1 MITMSIFWALVF
13 ALFASKVQQPNEY
26 QKKSRKWF
34 RARRRWHDPMLV
46 LNMSIFNSD
55 SGWKRIFDPIPRR
68 DNVWF

>member
-13 ALFASKVQQPNEY
+13 ALFATKVQQPNEY

-34 RARRRWHDPMLV
+34 RAQRRWHDPMLV

-55 SGWKRIFDPIPRR
+55 CGGFSILRGARMSGSKQ
-68 DNVWF
+68 